1 LVRSFRW
8 YKRYLKHLLA
18 FSMRPF
24 TLKSLY
30 EFLRYIGGGGSVGE
44 DKRLREL
51 WRAAL
56 NLGFIRED
64 GSVTERGLRFVSAY
78 ERGDGGSIHE
88 LFMEALEPYR
98 VVYGL
103 ISRGVTQPSEL
114 VALSGFNAVVVDVV
128 LRLTRE
134 VERLGMPMRGEL
146 WGMFEKVLFDKY
158 RELARRRWSK
168 YVTILDLLEEV
179 KRELRFPRRVV
190 EEMFREFVARRKGDI
205 VLTGSPAGEVA
216 GFEIGGRRYVYIM
229 LKT

>member
-1 LVRSFRW
+1 
-8 YKRYLKHLLA
+8 
-18 FSMRPF
+18 M
-24 TLKSLY
+24 Y

-44 DKRLREL
+44 DRRLREL
-51 WRAAL
+51 WRVAL

-64 GSVTERGLRFVSAY
+64 GSITERGFRFVSAY
-78 ERGDGGSIHE
+78 EKGDGGAIHE

-103 ISRGVTQPSEL
+103 VSKGVMQPSEL
-114 VALSGFNAVVVDVV
+114 VTLSGFNAVVVDVV
-128 LRLTRE
+128 LRLIRE
-134 VERLGMPMRGEL
+134 VEALGTSMRGEV
-146 WGMFEKVLFDKY
+146 WGLFEKVLFDKY
-158 RELARRRWSK
+158 RELTRRRWSK

-190 EEMFREFVARRKGDI
+190 EEMFREFVRRRKGDV
-205 VLTGSPAGEVA
+205 VLTGSPAGDVA

>member
-1 LVRSFRW
+1 V
-8 YKRYLKHLLA
+8 
-18 FSMRPF
+18 RPF

-30 EFLRYIGGGGSVGE
+30 EFLRYISGGGSVGE
-44 DKRLREL
+44 DRRLREL
-51 WRAAL
+51 WRVAL

-64 GSVTERGLRFVSAY
+64 GSITERGFRFVSAY
-78 ERGDGGSIHE
+78 EKGDGGAIHE

-103 ISRGVTQPSEL
+103 VSKGVMQPSEL
-114 VALSGFNAVVVDVV
+114 VTLSGFNAVVVDVV
-128 LRLTRE
+128 LRLIRE
-134 VERLGMPMRGEL
+134 VEALGTSMRGEV
-146 WGMFEKVLFDKY
+146 WGLFEKVLFDKY
-158 RELARRRWSK
+158 RELTRRRWSK

-190 EEMFREFVARRKGDI
+190 EEMFREFVRRRKGDV
-205 VLTGSPAGEVA
+205 VLTGSPAGDVA

>member
-1 LVRSFRW
+1 
-8 YKRYLKHLLA
+8 
-18 FSMRPF
+18 MRPF

-30 EFLRYIGGGGSVGE
+30 EFLRYISGGGSVGE
-44 DKRLREL
+44 DRRLREL
-51 WRAAL
+51 WRVAL

-64 GSVTERGLRFVSAY
+64 GSITERGFRFVSAY
-78 ERGDGGSIHE
+78 EKGDGGAIHE

-103 ISRGVTQPSEL
+103 VSKGVMQPSEL
-114 VALSGFNAVVVDVV
+114 VTLSGFNAVVVDVV
-128 LRLTRE
+128 LRLIRE
-134 VERLGMPMRGEL
+134 VEALGTSMRGEV
-146 WGMFEKVLFDKY
+146 WGLFEKVLFDKY
-158 RELARRRWSK
+158 RELTRRRWSK

-190 EEMFREFVARRKGDI
+190 EEMFREFVRRRKGDV
-205 VLTGSPAGEVA
+205 VLTGSPAGDVA

>member
-1 LVRSFRW
+1 
-8 YKRYLKHLLA
+8 
-18 FSMRPF
+18 MRPF

-44 DKRLREL
+44 DRRLREL
-51 WRAAL
+51 WRVAL

-64 GSVTERGLRFVSAY
+64 GSITERGFRFVSAY
-78 ERGDGGSIHE
+78 EKGDGGAIHE
-88 LFMEALEPYR
+88 LFMEELEPYR

-103 ISRGVTQPSEL
+103 VSKGVMQPSEL
-114 VALSGFNAVVVDVV
+114 VTLSGFNAVVVDVV
-128 LRLTRE
+128 LRLIRE
-134 VERLGMPMRGEL
+134 VEALGTSMRGEV
-146 WGMFEKVLFDKY
+146 WGLFEKVLFDKY
-158 RELARRRWSK
+158 RELTRRRWSK

-190 EEMFREFVARRKGDI
+190 EEMFREFVRRRKGDV
-205 VLTGSPAGEVA
+205 VLTGSPAGDVA

>member
-1 LVRSFRW
+1 V
-8 YKRYLKHLLA
+8 
-18 FSMRPF
+18 RPF

-44 DKRLREL
+44 DRRLREL
-51 WRAAL
+51 WRVAL

-64 GSVTERGLRFVSAY
+64 GSITERGFRFVSAY
-78 ERGDGGSIHE
+78 EKGDGGAIHE

-103 ISRGVTQPSEL
+103 VSKGVMQPSEL
-114 VALSGFNAVVVDVV
+114 VTLSGFNAVVVDVV
-128 LRLTRE
+128 LRLIRE
-134 VERLGMPMRGEL
+134 VEALGTSMRGEV
-146 WGMFEKVLFDKY
+146 WGLFEKVLFDKY
-158 RELARRRWSK
+158 RELTRRRWSK

-190 EEMFREFVARRKGDI
+190 EEMFREFVRRRKGDV
-205 VLTGSPAGEVA
+205 VLTGSPAGDVA

>member
-1 LVRSFRW
+1 
-8 YKRYLKHLLA
+8 
-18 FSMRPF
+18 MRPF

-44 DKRLREL
+44 DRRLREL
-51 WRAAL
+51 WKVAL

-64 GSVTERGLRFVSAY
+64 GNITERGLRFVSAY
-78 ERGDGGSIHE
+78 EKGDGGAIHE

-103 ISRGVTQPSEL
+103 VSKGVMQPSEL
-114 VALSGFNAVVVDVV
+114 VTLSGFNAVVVDVV
-128 LRLTRE
+128 LRLIRE
-134 VERLGMPMRGEL
+134 VEALGTSMRGEL
-146 WGMFEKVLFDKY
+146 WGLFEKVLFDKY

-190 EEMFREFVARRKGDI
+190 EEMFREFVRRRKSDV
-205 VLTGSPAGEVA
+205 VLTGSPVGDVA

>member
-1 LVRSFRW
+1 
-8 YKRYLKHLLA
+8 
-18 FSMRPF
+18 MRPF

-30 EFLRYIGGGGSVGE
+30 EFLRYVGEGGSVGV
-44 DKRLREL
+44 DRRLREL
-51 WRAAL
+51 WRVAL

-64 GSVTERGLRFVSAY
+64 DGITERGLRFVSAY
-78 ERGDGGSIHE
+78 EKGDGGAIHE

-103 ISRGVTQPSEL
+103 VSKGVMQPSEL
-114 VALSGFNAVVVDVV
+114 VTLSGFNAVVVDVV

-134 VERLGMPMRGEL
+134 VEALGTSMRGEL
-146 WGMFEKVLFDKY
+146 WGLFEKVLFDKY

-190 EEMFREFVARRKGDI
+190 EEMFREFVRRRKGDI
-205 VLTGSPAGEVA
+205 VLTGSPAGNVA